1 MIDVIVESLLRASI
15 HGAIAI
21 VVVLVGCHVFRKS
34 ISESTECWLWRLV
47 FVQMLALIFV
57 ASPFQIPIL
66 ESSTVETDRP
76 ETTAVEQQLG
86 AAKINGDD
94 SDLASELTADLID
107 ELVIAEAGVLARQA
121 SIVNPDE
128 NEALANTIENEIG
141 DQESSTLPVRAALD
155 WKLILGSLWAIGI
168 GFFLLKLLVGW
179 RTKSAIINSLKFL
192 DDHESAKLTSLFD
205 RQSQS
210 AIPKLATTQLTSSPF
225 LVGVFRPI
233 IVLPE
238 PLLAELT
245 ANQTREI
252 LSHEVAH
259 LQRNDLCWDWLS
271 TVTQTVFFFHPLVWL
286 ASNRCKL
293 AKEIACDQQ
302 AVTDSKTSMDS
313 YAETLLMVST
323 SANPAL
329 VAPFTTSMFRSRHHL
344 KRRFHAMSDYAP
356 SRRSTKLTY
365 LSLICIAGLG
375 IVPWQLTTKATGPIE
390 LNDVAEIG
398 SQPAELSR
406 VPSAI
411 ATPGTAEVAIDEID
425 TKLNELNQAIED
437 DPQDAIKK
445 MRAYAI
451 EIAKKHGTAS
461 VEYGRVL
468 GAGGRMYAKLGD
480 HKTAAELL
488 TMAIDPRVASDD
500 FQELQLDFK
509 SELVDSLLMTGN
521 IPKAAE
527 LANEALE
534 KRKELFG
541 NDKPQYAI
549 GLTGLARVKMR
560 QVKFPEAIELCK
572 QAKAIYKKF
581 DTEFPA
587 AGRATLVWAECVNSV
602 YTKAKKGTG
611 GDPIKLQEIDFTSTE
626 NAIGWESL
634 SETAKKNLLEKVVHL
649 LELADPVSRMV
660 VFEKLAGKLKDES
673 DKSDTWKQQY
683 INALIH
689 QSNAAD
695 KSRFYP
701 ERLASL
707 QAAIKA
713 AKPGDPIVCD
723 LYSAMTRTY
732 GSLEQPENIRK
743 TFETAV
749 GYAQK
754 HDLKRNKAQLIQ
766 NYARWLVFSGQNDL
780 AESKYQQAVEAATE
794 FGGMLLGE
802 TQAGFGLFLHD
813 QKKFPKATEMLEAS
827 LKSLPPNSQLAL
839 KVQMHLPFAKEGSP
853 VPTAADSGVTIG
865 EPIRMNM
872 KEFQAFQK
880 KLADEKRAKDKA
892 AGIKEEPEFV
902 FYIKIPKFLTQIERG
917 KFADP
922 VDAALKEAKLGEVF
936 GGGTMVSDEPYSG
949 IDVVV
954 KDLDKGLALII
965 KKLKELDVPKG
976 TQILYTVDSKK
987 ESVDVWKK

>member
-1 MIDVIVESLLRASI
+1 MIDIIVESLLRAST
-15 HGAIAI
+15 HGAVAIA
-21 VVVLVGCHVFRKS
+21 VVLVGCHGFRKS

-47 FVQMLALIFV
+47 FVQMLVLIFV
-57 ASPFQIPIL
+57 VSPFQIPIL
-66 ESSTVETDRP
+66 ESSTVKTDRP
-76 ETTAVEQQLG
+76 ETAAVEQQYV
-86 AAKINGDD
+86 AAKINDD
-94 SDLASELTADLID
+94 DPGLASDLID
-107 ELVIAEAGVLARQA
+107 GLVNAEAGVLARQA
-121 SIVNPDE
+121 SIDTDK
-128 NEALANTIENEIG
+128 NEAFVNTIENES
-141 DQESSTLPVRAALD
+141 DNRETSTLSVWATLD
-155 WKLILGSLWAIGI
+155 WKSILGASWAIGI

-179 RTKSAIINSLKFL
+179 RAKSAIINSLKFL
-192 DDHESAKLTSLFD
+192 DDHQSAKLNSLFD
-205 RQSQS
+205 PELQS
-210 AIPKLATTQLTSSPF
+210 AIPKLATTHLASSPF

-252 LSHEVAH
+252 LAHEVAH
-259 LQRNDLCWDWLS
+259 LQRYDLCWDWLS
-271 TVTQTVFFFHPLVWL
+271 TVTQIVFFFHPLVWL
-286 ASNRCKL
+286 ASSRCKL
-293 AKEIACDQQ
+293 AKEIACDQR

-329 VAPFTTSMFRSRHHL
+329 VAPFTTSMFRSHHHL
-344 KRRFHAMSDYAP
+344 KRRFHAMSAYVP
-356 SRRSTKLTY
+356 SRRSTKLTC

-375 IVPWQLTTKATGPIE
+375 IVPWQLTSKAAGPID
-390 LNDVAEIG
+390 LGDG
-398 SQPAELSR
+398 SETGVQPAEVNSL
-406 VPSAI
+406 PSAI
-411 ATPGTAEVAIDEID
+411 ALPAKPEVALDEID

-437 DPQDAIKK
+437 DPQEIVK
-445 MRAYAI
+445 MRSYAI
-451 EIAKKHGTAS
+451 EIAKKHGTTS

-468 GAGGRMYAKLGD
+468 GASGRMYAKLGD
-480 HKTAAELL
+480 HKAAAELL
-488 TMAIDPRVASDD
+488 TMSIDPRLASDD

-521 IPKAAE
+521 IPKAVE
-527 LANEALE
+527 LATEALE

-541 NDKPQYAI
+541 ADKPQYGT
-549 GLTGLARVKMR
+549 GLTGMARVKMR

-572 QAKAIYKKF
+572 QAKTVYKKS

-587 AGRATLVWAECVNSV
+587 AGHATLVWAECVNSV
-602 YTKAKKGTG
+602 YVEAKKGTG
-611 GDPIKLQEIDFTSTE
+611 KSVKALLERIDFAATE

-634 SETAKKNLLEKVVHL
+634 SKTAKLNLLKKVIHFQ
-649 LELADPVSRMV
+649 ELADPASRMV
-660 VFEKLAGKLKDES
+660 VFEKLAGKLKDEPGES
-673 DKSDTWKQQY
+673 DALKQQY

-695 KSRFYP
+695 NLRWYP
-701 ERLASL
+701 QRLASL

-723 LYSAMTRTY
+723 LYSALTRTY

-749 GYAQK
+749 GYAQR
-754 HDLKRNKAQLIQ
+754 HDLKRNEAQLIQ
-766 NYARWLVFSGQNDL
+766 NYARWLVYSEQNDL
-780 AESKYQQAVEAATE
+780 AEPKYQQAVEAATE
-794 FGGMLLGE
+794 FGGTLLGE

-813 QKKFPKATEMLEAS
+813 QKKFPEAAKMLEAS
-827 LKSLPPNSQLAL
+827 LKSLSPNSQLAM
-839 KVQMHLPFAKEGSP
+839 KVQMHLPFATKGSP
-853 VPTAADSGVTIG
+853 VPSAADSGVTLG
-865 EPIRMNM
+865 EPMKMNM

-902 FYIKIPKFLTQIERG
+902 FYIKIPKFLTPIERG
-917 KFADP
+917 KFAHP
-922 VDAALKEAKLGEVF
+922 VDAALKESKLGEVF
-936 GGGTMVSDEPYSG
+936 GGGTLISDEPYSG
-949 IDVVV
+949 IDVAV

-976 TQILYTVDSKK
+976 TQILYTVNSKK